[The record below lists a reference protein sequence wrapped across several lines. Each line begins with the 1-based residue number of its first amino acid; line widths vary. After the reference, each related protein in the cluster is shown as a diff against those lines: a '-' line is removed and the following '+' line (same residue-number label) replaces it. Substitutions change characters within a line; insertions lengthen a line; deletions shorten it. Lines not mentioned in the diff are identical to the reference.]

1 MTRGYF
7 VEEKGKKIYG
17 AKIKSDAYLSG
28 IGRCIIE
35 AFAKG
40 EEKAYMKKL
49 RQEMDEKQREDLD
62 QYICPEWYHITKKS
76 EKDAHVQEYGYVLKG
91 NLLKVYNY
99 GKLFITITR
108 ETATEWVYLCDNEH
122 LINDSLLYSDKKL
135 RHEYSKEF
143 SVYRYLQKQLDA
155 GIKAVD
161 IVFPVK
167 RYSYMD
173 LSDNHTMD
181 VWHRSDAPAY
191 LKFLKFKDIAN
202 EIKFI
207 ASLEFGKWRVAIQLP
222 YIRIPLSVQP
232 ARTETGVM
240 KNLREYI
247 KNNEN
252 ALRDFLLV
260 SNKYDEVK
268 KQMISDFGITSI
280 TDVEVNNMKSFGDYI
295 RQFENYVKDKNW
307 LFQSSYFSVNKAI
320 NNLREE
326 YDRLIMKVDSI
337 AM

>member
-40 EEKAYMKKL
+40 EEKAYMKKM

-62 QYICPEWYHITKKS
+62 QYICPEWYRITKKS

-143 SVYRYLQKQLDA
+143 SVYRYL
-155 GIKAVD
+155 
-161 IVFPVK
+161 
-167 RYSYMD
+167 
-173 LSDNHTMD
+173 
-181 VWHRSDAPAY
+181 
-191 LKFLKFKDIAN
+191 
-202 EIKFI
+202 
-207 ASLEFGKWRVAIQLP
+207 
-222 YIRIPLSVQP
+222 
-232 ARTETGVM
+232 
-240 KNLREYI
+240 
-247 KNNEN
+247 
-252 ALRDFLLV
+252 
-260 SNKYDEVK
+260 
-268 KQMISDFGITSI
+268 
-280 TDVEVNNMKSFGDYI
+280 
-295 RQFENYVKDKNW
+295 
-307 LFQSSYFSVNKAI
+307 
-320 NNLREE
+320 
-326 YDRLIMKVDSI
+326 
-337 AM
+337 

>member
-17 AKIKSDAYLSG
+17 AEIKSDAYLSG

-40 EEKAYMKKL
+40 EEKAYMEKL

-62 QYICPEWYHITKKS
+62 QYICPAWYRM
-76 EKDAHVQEYGYVLKG
+76 QEYGYVLKG

-108 ETATEWVYLCDNEH
+108 DTAEEWVYLCDNEH
-122 LINDSLLYSDKKL
+122 LIDDSLLYSDEKL

-247 KNNEN
+247 KDNEN

-268 KQMISDFGITSI
+268 KQMLSDSEINSM
-280 TDVEVNNMKSFGDYI
+280 TDVSVNNMRPFVEY
-295 RQFENYVKDKNW
+295 REQFEAFVKSKNW
-307 LFQSSYFSVNKAI
+307 LFQTSHFSINRAI
-320 NNLREE
+320 VHLREE
-326 YDRLIMKVDSI
+326 YDRLVTKVDSK

>member
-62 QYICPEWYHITKKS
+62 QYICPEWYRITKKS

-191 LKFLKFKDIAN
+191 LKFLKFKD
-202 EIKFI
+202 
-207 ASLEFGKWRVAIQLP
+207 
-222 YIRIPLSVQP
+222 
-232 ARTETGVM
+232 ETGVM

>member
-17 AKIKSDAYLSG
+17 AEIKSDAYLSG

-40 EEKAYMKKL
+40 EEKAYMEKL

-62 QYICPEWYHITKKS
+62 QYICPAWYRM
-76 EKDAHVQEYGYVLKG
+76 QEYGYVLKG

-108 ETATEWVYLCDNEH
+108 DTAEEWVYLCDNEH
-122 LINDSLLYSDKKL
+122 LIDDSLLYSDEKL

-155 GIKAVD
+155 GIKAAD

-247 KNNEN
+247 KDNEN

-268 KQMISDFGITSI
+268 KQMLSDSEINSM
-280 TDVEVNNMKSFGDYI
+280 TDVSVNNMRPFVEY
-295 RQFENYVKDKNW
+295 REQFEAFVKGKNW
-307 LFQSSYFSVNKAI
+307 LFQTSHFSINRAI
-320 NNLREE
+320 VHLREE
-326 YDRLIMKVDSI
+326 YDRLVTKVDSK

>member
-62 QYICPEWYHITKKS
+62 QYICPEWYRISKKS
-76 EKDAHVQEYGYVLKG
+76 ERDAHVQEYGYVLKG

-207 ASLEFGKWRVAIQLP
+207 ASLEFRKWRVAIQLP

-252 ALRDFLLV
+252 ALRNFLLV
-260 SNKYDEVK
+260 SNK
-268 KQMISDFGITSI
+268 
-280 TDVEVNNMKSFGDYI
+280 
-295 RQFENYVKDKNW
+295 
-307 LFQSSYFSVNKAI
+307 
-320 NNLREE
+320 
-326 YDRLIMKVDSI
+326 
-337 AM
+337 